1 MNEIGSD
8 FHIVNAEKNVEVNIF
23 RYLKTFHTQFYDSG
37 RSALKALLTHIPAK
51 RVLLP
56 GYICESVRDCF
67 NTNEVFYYK
76 INKEMKICWK
86 DVLNKA
92 KNNIDIVYLHFFN
105 GYIDASYNFEELI
118 ELQKIY
124 KFLIIEDTTHS
135 LFTNKNIVGDYCV
148 CSLRKWF
155 PVPDGGVLY
164 SAKNKLPL
172 KCLEQNEWFS
182 VRYKAMQL
190 KTMYLTGKQIDKAD
204 FLAIFAEAEK
214 ALDEQENIY
223 RLSNI
228 SKKLLEK
235 IDVKKMINARCR
247 NVEYLNDYFQK
258 THIKNVSMGQ
268 SGQVPLFYT
277 LLVQNRDDIRRMLID
292 NKIYCPVHWPLY
304 SEIENIS
311 SSIYINLHELSIP
324 IDQRYS
330 YGDMQY
336 IADIFRKW
344 EETNDS
350 TYKLERKRKME

>member
-1 MNEIGSD
+1 M
-8 FHIVNAEKNVEVNIF
+8 
-23 RYLKTFHTQFYDSG
+23 
-37 RSALKALLTHIPAK
+37 
-51 RVLLP
+51 
-56 GYICESVRDCF
+56 
-67 NTNEVFYYK
+67 
-76 INKEMKICWK
+76 
-86 DVLNKA
+86 
-92 KNNIDIVYLHFFN
+92 
-105 GYIDASYNFEELI
+105 
-118 ELQKIY
+118 
-124 KFLIIEDTTHS
+124 
-135 LFTNKNIVGDYCV
+135 FTNKNTVGDYCV

-190 KTMYLTGKQIDKAD
+190 KTMYLTCKQIDKAD
-204 FLAIFAEAEK
+204 FLAIFAESEK

-247 NVEYLNDYFQK
+247 NAEYLNDYFRK

-268 SGQVPLFYT
+268 NGQVPLFYT
-277 LLVQNRDDIRRMLID
+277 LLVQNRDDIRKMLID

-304 SEIENIS
+304 SEIEKIS
-311 SSIYINLHELSIP
+311 SSTYINSHELSIP

-330 YGDMQY
+330 CNDMQH
-336 IADIFRKW
+336 IVDISRKL
-344 EETNDS
+344 EETNDR